1 MDYKEG
7 EVLYFDKP
15 LYWTSFNLVGR
26 VRWALCKYLGIK
38 KLKVGHAGTLD
49 PMATGVMILCTGK
62 ATKMIPELQQQNKEY
77 EATLFL
83 GATTPSFDT
92 EHEPDAFFPTDHIT
106 EESVRKVLK
115 DFTGTIM
122 QVPPAFS
129 AVKVD
134 GRRAYDYARKGSE
147 VEIEA
152 KAVEIFEIE
161 LKEFALPFMTIR
173 VECGKGTYI
182 RSLARDIG
190 RALGSGAYLTA
201 LRRTRVGGVRVED
214 CKSFAGFKAELGQF
228 DDKEE
233 IIGNG
238 IKIHKHETVS
248 I

>member
-7 EVLYFDKP
+7 EILYFDKP

-62 ATKMIPELQQQNKEY
+62 ATKRIQELQQQDKEY
-77 EATLFL
+77 VATLFL

-106 EESVRKVLK
+106 EELVRKVLK

-122 QVPPAFS
+122 QVPPVFS

-134 GRRAYDYARKGSE
+134 GRRAYDYARSGSE

-152 KAVEIFEIE
+152 KAVEISEIE
-161 LKEFALPFMTIR
+161 LEEFALPFMTIR
-173 VECGKGTYI
+173 VVCGKGTYI

-190 RALGSGAYLTA
+190 KALGSGAYLTA
-201 LRRTRVGGVRVED
+201 LRRTRVGDVRVEN
-214 CKSFAGFKAELGQF
+214 CMKFAEFKAELGQF
-228 DDKEE
+228 DDKDDTKE
-233 IIGNG
+233 NG
-238 IKIHKHETVS
+238 IKIHKHETFT